1 MLTWVSGL
9 LSLWQPL
16 HKMDLPL
23 VLAGLRALART
34 PTTREGHVPVLVV
47 GVPQCCVIVLQDDF
61 GEDAISAVPVFLW
74 KNTRKTVSGRV
85 PGGDLNRG
93 TQSCVKANTLA

>member
-1 MLTWVSGL
+1 MTCAFSPFTEGVLEKVERLMLTWVSGL

-47 GVPQCCVIVLQDDF
+47 GIPQCCVIVLQDDF
-61 GEDAISAVPVFLW
+61 GEDAIPAVPVFL
-74 KNTRKTVSGRV
+74 
-85 PGGDLNRG
+85 
-93 TQSCVKANTLA
+93 

>member
-61 GEDAISAVPVFLW
+61 GEDAIPAVTVFLW
-74 KNTRKTVSGRV
+74 EKHK
-85 PGGDLNRG
+85 
-93 TQSCVKANTLA
+93 

>member
-1 MLTWVSGL
+1 MTCAFSPFTEGVLEKVERLMLTWVSGL

-47 GVPQCCVIVLQDDF
+47 GIPQCCVIVLQDDF
-61 GEDAISAVPVFLW
+61 GEDAIPAVAVFLW
-74 KNTRKTVSGRV
+74 EKHK
-85 PGGDLNRG
+85 
-93 TQSCVKANTLA
+93 

>member
-1 MLTWVSGL
+1 MTCAFSPFTEGVLEKVERLMLTWVSGL

-61 GEDAISAVPVFLW
+61 GEDAIPAVPVFL
-74 KNTRKTVSGRV
+74 
-85 PGGDLNRG
+85 
-93 TQSCVKANTLA
+93 

>member
-1 MLTWVSGL
+1 MTCAFSPFTEGVLEKVERLMLTWVSGL

-47 GVPQCCVIVLQDDF
+47 GIPQCCVIVLQDNF
-61 GEDAISAVPVFLW
+61 GEDAISAVTVFLW
-74 KNTRKTVSGRV
+74 EKHK
-85 PGGDLNRG
+85 
-93 TQSCVKANTLA
+93 